1 MMRIEYVDQSG
12 LEVIQWSMEVGLTIG
27 MLSTVQSSRDIAR
40 CRARK
45 WHTMDGFRL
54 CCRNMMVQHG
64 VSVLWYGIV
73 LDGMVLHG
81 TLWVGQHSGLVW
93 YGTAWYGI
101 GGSMQI

>member
-1 MMRIEYVDQSG
+1 
-12 LEVIQWSMEVGLTIG
+12 
-27 MLSTVQSSRDIAR
+27 
-40 CRARK
+40 
-45 WHTMDGFRL
+45 
-54 CCRNMMVQHG
+54 MVQHG

-93 YGTAWYGI
+93 YGTAWYSI

>member
-1 MMRIEYVDQSG
+1 
-12 LEVIQWSMEVGLTIG
+12 
-27 MLSTVQSSRDIAR
+27 
-40 CRARK
+40 
-45 WHTMDGFRL
+45 
-54 CCRNMMVQHG
+54 MVQHG

-101 GGSMQI
+101 GGSPQCYSMVECARWQHQKQLSIRSRISVEGQN